1 MKPITVQ
8 LPEDYADIVAQVRDE
23 LNRHNPTGRTV
34 SNCHVLRY
42 GLRIAAGEPRGKA
55 TADKVLHK
63 EDARGKWRKTGK
75 STGQPSTT
83 D

>member
-42 GLRIAAGEPRGKA
+42 ALRIASGEPRGKA
-55 TADKVLHK
+55 TADKVLHN
-63 EDARGKWRKTGK
+63 EDDRGKWRKTKSAGK
-75 STGQPSTT
+75 SPAT